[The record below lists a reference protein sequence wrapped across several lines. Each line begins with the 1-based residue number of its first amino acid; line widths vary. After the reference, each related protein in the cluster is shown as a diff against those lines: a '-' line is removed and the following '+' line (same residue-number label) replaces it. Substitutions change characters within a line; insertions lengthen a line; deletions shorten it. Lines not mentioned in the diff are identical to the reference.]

1 MIKWRSKSRREVR
14 EVRKKRK
21 AQKVRKIKNKER
33 KKEKGKKEG
42 GRNRRAIRSKCAFVF
57 GLHDSRLLRPH
68 YGRSFQQFVPIR
80 RN

>member
-42 GRNRRAIRSKCAFVF
+42 GRNRRAIRSKCAY
-57 GLHDSRLLRPH
+57 LLILMSRT
-68 YGRSFQQFVPIR
+68 SMTISAS
-80 RN
+80 